1 MSVKPIIFSGPMVRA
16 LLEGRKTQ
24 TRRTCPQPPKECG
37 ITYMLGNESW
47 LPVEKRSPI
56 RRTFEAWS
64 GDLYH
69 NRPEGHMCGSFE
81 ILPRWQIGDLLYVRE
96 TCSATVTHDAL
107 NAVRYEADQNWHVI
121 DDTKEV
127 ADQWLKL
134 YRYRG
139 GLGATVPPIHMPRWA
154 SRLTLEVTDVRVQR
168 LQEISEADAE
178 AEGIEDCKSGGL
190 APLWRVYG
198 PPPKPAF
205 GMIGNLSNNRG
216 QFATDARDSFST
228 LWDSIYEARGDG
240 WNANPWV
247 VALTFT
253 VHKQNVSDLLKQREA
268 A

>member
-1 MSVKPIIFSGPMVRA
+1 MAVKPIIFSGPMVRA

-37 ITYMLGNESW
+37 ITYMLGNQSW

-56 RRTFEAWS
+56 RRTFEAWG

-127 ADQWLKL
+127 ADQWLEL

-154 SRLTLEVTDVRVQR
+154 SRLTLEVTDVRVERVQDIG
-168 LQEISEADAE
+168 EEDAK
-178 AEGIEDCKSGGL
+178 AEGAEYLTTPCDHPRHTCEEIGCAGIGYRLGFAD
-190 APLWRVYG
+190 LWHSLNE
-198 PPPKPAF
+198 K
-205 GMIGNLSNNRG
+205 RG
-216 QFATDARDSFST
+216 F
-228 LWDSIYEARGDG
+228 G
-240 WNANPWV
+240 WNTNPWV
-247 VALTFT
+247 VALIFT
-253 VHKQNVSDLLKQREA
+253 VHKQNVDEFLKQREA